1 MFFDRRWMLGEMICV
16 IVAYVQ
22 FIPNIMELVLMAALP
37 LQRLYVMQWPL
48 RSLANASKRRKL
60 GILLSAG
67 LWTLLIAVGI
77 AQWHNNGKQ
86 GVEFSVSRFICQPLW
101 LRTTSTSGK
110 VIRPL
115 ILILFQVAPLM
126 ITMVANVWVLVI
138 CSRTHNLT
146 RTGSQ
151 LKTKSLVT
159 ILIVTTL
166 FVLSVFPGTVLMI
179 LVIFKGG
186 HTDYTPLGNTYIPG
200 TLSMHLSFINVVS
213 NYYVFEFSDR
223 RRTNRERIPYP
234 RSRSDV
240 PSNPTFYA
248 RNGIRKSPTL
258 NRLERDP
265 EQHEREICLTP
276 PGLKKRLS
284 VGLKRQVIGGQEPDS
299 TVLRNLS
306 TSLTHE

>member
-1 MFFDRRWMLGEMICV
+1 
-16 IVAYVQ
+16 
-22 FIPNIMELVLMAALP
+22 MAALP
-37 LQRLYVMQWPL
+37 LQRLYVMQCPL

-110 VIRPL
+110 FIRPL

-126 ITMVANVWVLVI
+126 ITIVANVWVLVI
-138 CSRTHNLT
+138 CSRTHNHT

-186 HTDYTPLGNTYIPG
+186 HTDNTPLGSVYITG

-213 NYYVFEFSDR
+213 NYYVFKFTGR
-223 RRTNRERIPYP
+223 GRANRERIPYP
-234 RSRSDV
+234 RSRSD
-240 PSNPTFYA
+240 PPTCPTIYA
-248 RNGIRKSPTL
+248 RNGVGTPPTL
-258 NRLERDP
+258 SHLDP
-265 EQHEREICLTP
+265 ERPDTEIYLTQ
-276 PGLKKRLS
+276 PGLKRRLN
-284 VGLKRQVIGGQEPDS
+284 VGKDS
-299 TVLRNLS
+299 RPNSIVRRNLS
-306 TSLTHE
+306 TDLTDEKN